1 MCRPILLQG
10 RREDERMKMKLVP
23 ASAYA
28 LALLALPAVGQ
39 DAWPA
44 RPVKLIVPSSPGGGT
59 DLFARLLGQ
68 SLSESLKQQFVI
80 DNRPGASG
88 NIGAEA
94 AAKSAPDGYTFLV
107 SANPALTVNPSL
119 YKSLP
124 YDAERDFSPVARAVI
139 APQVICAHPSLQ
151 VKTLGELIALGKRD
165 PGKIPFASAGTGSP
179 TYLGVRMLE
188 EVSGARFVHVPY
200 KGVGQAYKDLLG
212 GDIKFMFPDVASVL
226 PYLRSGKV
234 VALAVNQRTP
244 LLPGVPTL
252 AEAGFP
258 VEVFTSFSV
267 VAPAGT
273 PAAVVHRMSAEIA
286 RAMKSP
292 ALSEKLQAQALV
304 PVFDTPEQFAA
315 DLKKERDGWAAFIRR
330 NGIVQEE

>member
-1 MCRPILLQG
+1 
-10 RREDERMKMKLVP
+10 MKTMTWLST
-23 ASAYA
+23 AA
-28 LALLALPAVGQ
+28 LALLALPAAGQ

-68 SLSESLKQQFVI
+68 ALGDALKQQFIV

-94 AAKSAPDGYTFLV
+94 AARSAPDGYTFLV

-119 YKSLP
+119 YKKLP
-124 YDAERDFSPVARAVI
+124 YDAERDFAPVARGVI
-139 APQVICAHPSLQ
+139 APQVICVHPSLP
-151 VKTLGELIALGKRD
+151 VKTMADLVALGKRD

-188 EVSGARFVHVPY
+188 EISGARFVHVPY

-226 PYLRSGKV
+226 PHIRSGKV
-234 VALAVNQRTP
+234 LALAVNQRTP

-273 PAAVVHRMSAEIA
+273 PRAVVGRLSDEIA
-286 RAMKSP
+286 KVMKSP
-292 ALSEKLQAQALV
+292 ALGERLQAQALV

>member
-1 MCRPILLQG
+1 
-10 RREDERMKMKLVP
+10 MKTMRFVP
-23 ASAYA
+23 AAA
-28 LALLALPAVGQ
+28 LALVLLPFAAAGQ
-39 DAWPA
+39 EGWPA

-59 DLFARLLGQ
+59 DLYARLLGQ
-68 SLSESLKQQFVI
+68 ALGEALKQQFVV

-119 YKSLP
+119 YKNLP
-124 YDAERDFSPVARAVI
+124 YSAERDFSPVARAVI
-139 APQVICAHPSLQ
+139 APQVICVHPSLQ
-151 VKTLGELIALGKRD
+151 TKTLAELVALGKRE

-188 EVSGARFVHVPY
+188 ESSGARFVHVPY

-212 GDIKFMFPDVASVL
+212 GDIKFMFPDVASVI
-226 PYLRSGKV
+226 PHIRSGKV

-258 VEVFTSFSV
+258 IEVFTSFSV

-273 PAAVVHRMSAEIA
+273 PAAIIQRMSAEIA
-286 RAMKSP
+286 KAMKSP
-292 ALSEKLQAQALV
+292 ALGERLQAQALV

>member
-1 MCRPILLQG
+1 
-10 RREDERMKMKLVP
+10 MKTKLVP
-23 ASAYA
+23 AAACA
-28 LALLALPAVGQ
+28 LVLLALPVQGQ

-44 RPVKLIVPSSPGGGT
+44 RLVKLIVPSSPGGGT

-68 SLSESLKQQFVI
+68 ALGEALKQQFLI

-94 AAKSAPDGYTFLV
+94 AARSAPDGYTFLV

-119 YKSLP
+119 YKKLP
-124 YDAERDFSPVARAVI
+124 YDAERDFAPVARGVI
-139 APQVICAHPSLQ
+139 APQVICVHPSLQ
-151 VKTLGELIALGKRD
+151 VKSVGELVELGKRE

-212 GDIKFMFPDVASVL
+212 GDIKFMFPDVASAL
-226 PYLRSGKV
+226 PHIRSGKV
-234 VALAVNQRTP
+234 LALAVNQRTD

-258 VEVFTSFSV
+258 IEVFTSFSV

-273 PAAVVHRMSAEIA
+273 PRAIVERMSAEIGK
-286 RAMKSP
+286 AMKSP
-292 ALSEKLQAQALV
+292 ALGEKLRAQALV
-304 PVFDTPEQFAA
+304 PVFDTPEQFSA
-315 DLKKERDGWAAFIRR
+315 DMKKERDGWAAFIRR

>member
-1 MCRPILLQG
+1 
-10 RREDERMKMKLVP
+10 MKIAKLVP
-23 ASAYA
+23 ASAFA
-28 LALLALPAVGQ
+28 LAVLSAPGTAQ

-68 SLSESLKQQFVI
+68 ALGEALKQQFII

-119 YKSLP
+119 YKKLP

-139 APQVICAHPSLQ
+139 APQVICVHPSLQ
-151 VKTLGELIALGKRD
+151 VKSLGELVALGKRE

-226 PYLRSGKV
+226 PHIRSGKV
-234 VALAVNQRTP
+234 VALAVNQRTA

-258 VEVFTSFSV
+258 IEVFTSFSV

-273 PAAVVHRMSAEIA
+273 PRPIVQRMNSEIA
-286 RAMKSP
+286 KAMKSP
-292 ALSEKLQAQALV
+292 ALGEKLQAQALV
-304 PVFDTPEQFAA
+304 PVFDTPEEFSA

>member
-1 MCRPILLQG
+1 
-10 RREDERMKMKLVP
+10 MKIAKLVP
-23 ASAYA
+23 ASAFA
-28 LALLALPAVGQ
+28 LAVLAVPGAAQ
-39 DAWPA
+39 DGWPA
-44 RPVKLIVPSSPGGGT
+44 RPVKFIVPSSPGGGT
-59 DLFARLLGQ
+59 DLYARLLGQ
-68 SLSESLKQQFVI
+68 ALGEALKQQFVI

-119 YKSLP
+119 YKKLP

-139 APQVICAHPSLQ
+139 APQVICVHPSLA
-151 VKTLGELIALGKRD
+151 VKTLGELVALGKRE

-188 EVSGARFVHVPY
+188 EMSGARFVHVPY

-226 PYLRSGKV
+226 PHIRAGRV
-234 VALAVNQRTP
+234 VVLAVNQRTP

-258 VEVFTSFSV
+258 IEVFTSFSV

-273 PAAVVHRMSAEIA
+273 PRAIVQRMSSEIA
-286 RAMKSP
+286 KAMKSP
-292 ALSEKLQAQALV
+292 ALGEKLQAQALV
-304 PVFDTPEQFAA
+304 PVFDTPEEFAA

-330 NGIVQEE
+330 NGIAQEE

>member
-1 MCRPILLQG
+1 
-10 RREDERMKMKLVP
+10 
-23 ASAYA
+23 
-28 LALLALPAVGQ
+28 
-39 DAWPA
+39 
-44 RPVKLIVPSSPGGGT
+44 
-59 DLFARLLGQ
+59 
-68 SLSESLKQQFVI
+68 
-80 DNRPGASG
+80 
-88 NIGAEA
+88 
-94 AAKSAPDGYTFLV
+94 
-107 SANPALTVNPSL
+107 LTVNPGL
-119 YKSLP
+119 YKKLP
-124 YDAERDFSPVARAVI
+124 YDAERDFSPVTRGVI
-139 APQVICAHPSLQ
+139 APQVICVHPSLQ
-151 VKTLGELIALGKRD
+151 VKTLSDLMALGKRE
-165 PGKIPFASAGTGSP
+165 PGKIAFASAGTGSP

-188 EVSGARFVHVPY
+188 EASGARFVHVPY

-226 PYLRSGKV
+226 PHIRSGKV
-234 VALAVNQRTP
+234 IALAVNQRTD

-273 PAAVVHRMSAEIA
+273 PRAIVERISSEIA
-286 RAMKSP
+286 KAMKSP

-304 PVFDTPEQFAA
+304 PVFDTPGRFAA

>member
-1 MCRPILLQG
+1 M
-10 RREDERMKMKLVP
+10 MKTMNLVP
-23 ASAYA
+23 AAFA
-28 LALLALPAVGQ
+28 LALIAFPASAQ

-44 RPVKLIVPSSPGGGT
+44 RPAKLIVPSSPGGGT
-59 DLFARLLGQ
+59 DLYARLLGQ
-68 SLSESLKQQFVI
+68 ALGEALKQQFVV

-119 YKSLP
+119 YKKLP
-124 YDAERDFSPVARAVI
+124 YDAEKDFSPVARGVI
-139 APQVICAHPSLQ
+139 APQVICVHPSLG
-151 VKTLGELIALGKRD
+151 VKTIAELLALGKRE
-165 PGKIPFASAGTGSP
+165 PGKVPFASAGTGSP

-226 PYLRSGKV
+226 PHIRSGKV

-273 PAAVVHRMSAEIA
+273 PRAIVDRMSTEIA
-286 RAMKSP
+286 KAMKSP
-292 ALSEKLQAQALV
+292 ALAEKLQAQALV

-315 DLKKERDGWAAFIRR
+315 SLKQEQQNWGNFIRAH
-330 NGIVQEE
+330 NITAE

>member
-1 MCRPILLQG
+1 
-10 RREDERMKMKLVP
+10 
-23 ASAYA
+23 
-28 LALLALPAVGQ
+28 
-39 DAWPA
+39 
-44 RPVKLIVPSSPGGGT
+44 
-59 DLFARLLGQ
+59 
-68 SLSESLKQQFVI
+68 
-80 DNRPGASG
+80 
-88 NIGAEA
+88 
-94 AAKSAPDGYTFLV
+94 
-107 SANPALTVNPSL
+107 
-119 YKSLP
+119 
-124 YDAERDFSPVARAVI
+124 
-139 APQVICAHPSLQ
+139 VICVHPSLA
-151 VKTLGELIALGKRD
+151 VKTLGELVALGKRE

-188 EVSGARFVHVPY
+188 EMSGARFVHVPY

-226 PYLRSGKV
+226 PHIRAGKV
-234 VALAVNQRTP
+234 VVLAVNQRTP

-273 PAAVVHRMSAEIA
+273 PRAIVQRMSSEIA

-292 ALSEKLQAQALV
+292 ALGEKLQAQALV
-304 PVFDTPEQFAA
+304 PVFDTPEEFAA

-330 NGIVQEE
+330 NGIAQEE

>member
-1 MCRPILLQG
+1 
-10 RREDERMKMKLVP
+10 MKTTNLI
-23 ASAYA
+23 AATA
-28 LALLALPAVGQ
+28 CALLLLVLPAVGQ

-59 DLFARLLGQ
+59 DLYARLLGQ
-68 SLSESLKQQFVI
+68 ALGDALKQQFIV

-94 AAKSAPDGYTFLV
+94 AARAAPDGYTFLV

-119 YKSLP
+119 YKKLP
-124 YDAERDFSPVARAVI
+124 YDAERDFVPIARGVI
-139 APQVICAHPSLQ
+139 APQVICVHPSLRA
-151 VKTLGELIALGKRD
+151 KSLAELMALGKRE
-165 PGKIPFASAGTGSP
+165 PGKIAFASAGTGSP

-188 EVSGARFVHVPY
+188 EISGARFVHVPY

-212 GDIKFMFPDVASVL
+212 GDIKFMFPDVASAL
-226 PYLRSGKV
+226 PHIRSGKV

-258 VEVFTSFSV
+258 IDVFTSFSV

-273 PAAVVHRMSAEIA
+273 PGPIVARMSAEIA
-286 RAMKSP
+286 KAMKAP
-292 ALSEKLQAQALV
+292 ELSEKLQAQALV
-304 PVFDTPEQFAA
+304 PVFDTPDRFAG
-315 DLKKERDGWAAFIRR
+315 DLKKEREGWAAFIRR
-330 NGIVQEE
+330 NGIAQEE

>member
-1 MCRPILLQG
+1 MKPIALVRAAACALL
-10 RREDERMKMKLVP
+10 LVAVP
-23 ASAYA
+23 AGA
-28 LALLALPAVGQ
+28 Q
-39 DAWPA
+39 EAWPA

-59 DLFARLLGQ
+59 DLYARLLGQ
-68 SLSESLKQQFVI
+68 SLGDALKQQFIV

-94 AAKSAPDGYTFLV
+94 AARSAPDGYTFLV

-119 YKSLP
+119 YKKLP
-124 YDAERDFSPVARAVI
+124 YDAERDFSPVTRGVI
-139 APQVICAHPSLQ
+139 APQVICVHPSLQ
-151 VKTLGELIALGKRD
+151 VKTLGDLIALGKKD
-165 PGKIPFASAGTGSP
+165 PGKIAFASAGTGSP

-212 GDIKFMFPDVASVL
+212 GDIKFMFPDVASVM
-226 PYLRSGKV
+226 PHIRSGKV
-234 VALAVNQRTP
+234 IALAVNQRTE

-273 PAAVVHRMSAEIA
+273 PRAIVERISAEIGK
-286 RAMKSP
+286 AMKSP
-292 ALSEKLQAQALV
+292 ALGEKLRAQALI
-304 PVFDTPEQFAA
+304 PVFDTPERFAA

>member
-1 MCRPILLQG
+1 
-10 RREDERMKMKLVP
+10 MKTKLVP
-23 ASAYA
+23 ATACA
-28 LALLALPAVGQ
+28 LALLALPAHGQ

-44 RPVKLIVPSSPGGGT
+44 RPVKLIVPSSAGGGT
-59 DLFARLLGQ
+59 DLYARLLGQ
-68 SLSESLKQQFVI
+68 ALSDALKQQFIV

-94 AAKSAPDGYTFLV
+94 AARSAPDGYTFLV
-107 SANPALTVNPSL
+107 SANPSLTVNPSL
-119 YKSLP
+119 FKKLP
-124 YDAERDFSPVARAVI
+124 YDAEKDFAPVARGVI
-139 APQVICAHPSLQ
+139 APQVICVHPSLE
-151 VKTLGELIALGKRD
+151 VKTLRDLIALGKRE

-188 EVSGARFVHVPY
+188 EISGARFVHVPY

-226 PYLRSGKV
+226 PHIRSGKV
-234 VALAVNQRTP
+234 LALAVNQRTD

-258 VEVFTSFSV
+258 IEVFTSFSV

-273 PAAVVHRMSAEIA
+273 PRAIVERISAEIGK
-286 RAMKSP
+286 AMKTP
-292 ALSEKLQAQALV
+292 ALGEKLQAQALV
-304 PVFDTPEQFAA
+304 PVFDTPEQFSA
-315 DLKKERDGWAAFIRR
+315 DMKKERDGWAAFIRR

>member
-1 MCRPILLQG
+1 
-10 RREDERMKMKLVP
+10 MKTMKLVP
-23 ASAYA
+23 ATA
-28 LALLALPAVGQ
+28 LALGLLALPVAGQ
-39 DAWPA
+39 DTWPA

-59 DLFARLLGQ
+59 DLYARLLGQ
-68 SLSESLKQQFVI
+68 ALGEALKQQFVV

-94 AAKSAPDGYTFLV
+94 AARSAPDGYTFLV

-119 YKSLP
+119 YRKLP
-124 YDAERDFSPVARAVI
+124 YDAERDFSPVARGVI
-139 APQVICAHPSLQ
+139 APQVICAHPSLE
-151 VKTLGELIALGKRD
+151 VKSLAELIAIGKRE

-188 EVSGARFVHVPY
+188 EMSGARFVHVPY

-212 GDIKFMFPDVASVL
+212 GDIKFMFPDVASVI
-226 PYLRSGKV
+226 PHLRSGKV

-258 VEVFTSFSV
+258 AEVFTSFSV

-273 PAAVVHRMSAEIA
+273 PRPIVQRMSAEIVK
-286 RAMKSP
+286 AMKSS
-292 ALSEKLQAQALV
+292 ALGEKLQAQALV
-304 PVFDTPEQFAA
+304 PVFDTSEEFAA

>member
-1 MCRPILLQG
+1 
-10 RREDERMKMKLVP
+10 MKTTAF
-23 ASAYA
+23 ASVAACA
-28 LALLALPAVGQ
+28 LALIALPAAAQ

-44 RPVKLIVPSSPGGGT
+44 RPVRLIVPSSPGGGT
-59 DLFARLLGQ
+59 DLYARLLGQ
-68 SLSESLKQQFVI
+68 ALGDALKQQFVV

-94 AAKSAPDGYTFLV
+94 AARSAPDGYTFLV

-119 YKSLP
+119 YKKLP
-124 YDAERDFSPVARAVI
+124 YDAERDFSPVTRGVI
-139 APQVICAHPSLQ
+139 APQVICVHPTLQ
-151 VKTLGELIALGKRD
+151 VKSLADLIALGKRE
-165 PGKIPFASAGTGSP
+165 PGKIAFASAGTGSP

-212 GDIKFMFPDVASVL
+212 GDIKFMFPDVASVM
-226 PYLRSGKV
+226 PHIRSGKV

-252 AEAGFP
+252 ADAGFP
-258 VEVFTSFSV
+258 VDVFTSFSV

-273 PAAVVHRMSAEIA
+273 PRAIVERMSAEIA
-286 RAMKSP
+286 KAMKSP
-292 ALSEKLQAQALV
+292 SLGDKLQAQALV
-304 PVFDTPEQFAA
+304 PVFDTPQQFAS

>member
-1 MCRPILLQG
+1 
-10 RREDERMKMKLVP
+10 MKTTSVAA
-23 ASAYA
+23 ASAFA
-28 LALLALPAVGQ
+28 LALLANPGTAQ
-39 DAWPA
+39 DTWPA

-68 SLSESLKQQFVI
+68 ALGEALKQQFVV

-94 AAKSAPDGYTFLV
+94 AARSAPDGYTFLV

-119 YKSLP
+119 YKKLP

-139 APQVICAHPSLQ
+139 APQVICVHPSLQ
-151 VKTLGELIALGKRD
+151 VKSLAELIALGKRE

-188 EVSGARFVHVPY
+188 EASGARFVHVPY

-212 GDIKFMFPDVASVL
+212 GDIKFMFPDVASVI
-226 PYLRSGKV
+226 PHLRSGKV
-234 VALAVNQRTP
+234 VAIAVNQRTP

-258 VEVFTSFSV
+258 IEVFTSFSV

-273 PAAVVHRMSAEIA
+273 PRTIVQRMSAEIV
-286 RAMKSP
+286 RAMKSS
-292 ALSEKLQAQALV
+292 ALGEKLQAQALV
-304 PVFDTPEQFAA
+304 PVFDTPDEFAA

-330 NGIVQEE
+330 NGIAQEE

>member
-1 MCRPILLQG
+1 
-10 RREDERMKMKLVP
+10 MKTKLVP
-23 ASAYA
+23 AAACA
-28 LALLALPAVGQ
+28 LALLALPAAGQ

-44 RPVKLIVPSSPGGGT
+44 RPVKLIVPSSAGGGT
-59 DLFARLLGQ
+59 DLYARLLGQ
-68 SLSESLKQQFVI
+68 ALSDAMKQQFIV

-94 AAKSAPDGYTFLV
+94 AARSAPDGYTFLV
-107 SANPALTVNPSL
+107 SANPSLTVNPSL
-119 YKSLP
+119 FKKLP
-124 YDAERDFSPVARAVI
+124 YDAEKDFAPVARGVI
-139 APQVICAHPSLQ
+139 APQVICVHPSLE
-151 VKTLGELIALGKRD
+151 VKTLRDLIALGKRE

-188 EVSGARFVHVPY
+188 EASGARFVHVPY

-226 PYLRSGKV
+226 PHIRSGKV
-234 VALAVNQRTP
+234 LALAVNQRSD

-258 VEVFTSFSV
+258 IEVFTSFSV

-273 PAAVVHRMSAEIA
+273 PRAIVERMSAEIGK
-286 RAMKSP
+286 AMKSS
-292 ALSEKLQAQALV
+292 ALGEKLRAQALV
-304 PVFDTPEQFAA
+304 PVFDTPGQFSVEM
-315 DLKKERDGWAAFIRR
+315 KKERDGWAAFIRR

>member
-1 MCRPILLQG
+1 
-10 RREDERMKMKLVP
+10 MKTKLVP
-23 ASAYA
+23 AAAWA
-28 LALLALPAVGQ
+28 LALLALPACGQ

-44 RPVKLIVPSSPGGGT
+44 RPVKLIVPSSAGGGT
-59 DLFARLLGQ
+59 DLYARLLGQ
-68 SLSESLKQQFVI
+68 ALGEALKQQFIV

-94 AAKSAPDGYTFLV
+94 AARSAPDGYTFLV
-107 SANPALTVNPSL
+107 SANPSLTVNPSL
-119 YKSLP
+119 FKKLP
-124 YDAERDFSPVARAVI
+124 YDAEKDFAPVARGVI
-139 APQVICAHPSLQ
+139 APQVICVHPSLE
-151 VKTLGELIALGKRD
+151 VKTLRELIALGKRE
-165 PGKIPFASAGTGSP
+165 PGKIAFASAGTGSP

-188 EVSGARFVHVPY
+188 EISGARFVHVPY

-226 PYLRSGKV
+226 PHIRSGKV
-234 VALAVNQRTP
+234 LALAVNQRTD

-258 VEVFTSFSV
+258 IEVFTSFSV

-273 PAAVVHRMSAEIA
+273 PRAIVERMSAEIGK
-286 RAMKSP
+286 AMKSP
-292 ALSEKLQAQALV
+292 ALGEKLQAQALV
-304 PVFDTPEQFAA
+304 PVFDTPEQFSA
-315 DLKKERDGWAAFIRR
+315 DMKKERDGWAAFIRR

>member
-1 MCRPILLQG
+1 
-10 RREDERMKMKLVP
+10 MKTLRLVP
-23 ASAYA
+23 ATA
-28 LALLALPAVGQ
+28 LALGLLALPAAGQ
-39 DAWPA
+39 DGWPA

-68 SLSESLKQQFVI
+68 ALGEALKQQFVV

-94 AAKSAPDGYTFLV
+94 AARSVPDGYTFLV

-119 YKSLP
+119 YKKLP

-139 APQVICAHPSLQ
+139 APQVICVHPSLQ
-151 VKTLGELIALGKRD
+151 VKSLAELIAIGKRE

-226 PYLRSGKV
+226 PHLRSGKV
-234 VALAVNQRTP
+234 VAIAVNQRTP

-258 VEVFTSFSV
+258 IEVFTSFSV

-273 PAAVVHRMSAEIA
+273 PRPIVQRMSAEIV
-286 RAMKSP
+286 RAMKSS
-292 ALSEKLQAQALV
+292 ALAEKLQAQALV
-304 PVFDTPEQFAA
+304 PVFDTPEEFAA

-330 NGIVQEE
+330 NGIAQEE

>member
-1 MCRPILLQG
+1 
-10 RREDERMKMKLVP
+10 MKIAKLVP
-23 ASAYA
+23 ASAFA
-28 LALLALPAVGQ
+28 LAVLALPGAAQ

-59 DLFARLLGQ
+59 DLYARLLGQ
-68 SLSESLKQQFVI
+68 ALGEALKQQFII

-119 YKSLP
+119 YKKLP

-139 APQVICAHPSLQ
+139 APQVICVHPSLQ
-151 VKTLGELIALGKRD
+151 VKSLGELVALGKRE

-226 PYLRSGKV
+226 PHIRSGKV
-234 VALAVNQRTP
+234 VVLAVNQRTP

-258 VEVFTSFSV
+258 IEVFTSFSV

-273 PAAVVHRMSAEIA
+273 PRAIVQRMSSEIGK
-286 RAMKSP
+286 AMKSP
-292 ALSEKLQAQALV
+292 ALGEKLQAQALV
-304 PVFDTPEQFAA
+304 PVFDTPEEFTA